1 MLSCSDQTLKFI
13 FSFQSR
19 YQYITRVLIIL
30 DTFWNSQCLI
40 LNYQIVQSSH
50 WLPFYSLH
58 LHFWLLWPNKQ
69 FPAKT
74 ITWNKKDTGK
84 IKVNSDYFKYR
95 MQHKHNVSWIFPY
108 LRKTNKIR
116 EIFPKINEIFPN
128 SRKLPEGK
136 YSVGIYSWHPSHL
149 LPIDRLKD

>member
-1 MLSCSDQTLKFI
+1 MKAPIILEQFDWKENEEFPFTLSSLMISLNAVLFRPNFEI
-13 FSFQSR
+13 HVFFSIKI
-19 YQYITRVLIIL
+19 YQYITRLLIIP

-50 WLPFYSLH
+50 WFPFYSLH

-116 EIFPKINEIFPN
+116 EIFPKN
-128 SRKLPEGK
+128 R
-136 YSVGIYSWHPSHL
+136 
-149 LPIDRLKD
+149 